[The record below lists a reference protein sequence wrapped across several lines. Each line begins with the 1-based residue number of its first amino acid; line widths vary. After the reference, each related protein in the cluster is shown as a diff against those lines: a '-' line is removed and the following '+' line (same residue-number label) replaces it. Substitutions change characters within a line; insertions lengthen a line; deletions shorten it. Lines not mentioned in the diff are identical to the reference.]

1 MLANRFIM
9 IKAGNLKC
17 GNCKRQL
24 WIDVYEI
31 DTETNM
37 PTRDGF
43 HVACDEDYPFADTCD
58 RTYQEKVEES
68 EGVYNWIKSNNVT
81 ADL

>member
-1 MLANRFIM
+1 M
-9 IKAGNLKC
+9 IKAENFKC

-24 WIDVYEI
+24 WIDVYEVE
-31 DTETNM
+31 TETKI

-58 RTYQEKVEES
+58 RTYQEKVGEAES
-68 EGVYNWIKSNNVT
+68 VYKWIVTNKIT